1 MEILFQFFD
10 EVDDFIIATAVRL
23 QRLLS
28 PSPRERRQVPRTR
41 LTLPS
46 SQHPLLAES
55 GQVVFTKL
63 STKPGQDLQA
73 VARLSFSIVC
83 FGVRQMRYQQGNK
96 QFADT
101 RFHQVS
107 RGFDGLGTRKN

>member
-1 MEILFQFFD
+1 M
-10 EVDDFIIATAVRL
+10 TAF
-23 QRLLS
+23 
-28 PSPRERRQVPRTR
+28 P
-41 LTLPS
+41 
-46 SQHPLLAES
+46 ES
-55 GQVVFTKL
+55 GRSDRQKL
-63 STKPGQDLQA
+63 GEIKGRFRPEA